1 MICCATGL
9 LSHFQNTVDAYLNYV
24 DYCEFL
30 VNSVDFFQIRFISK
44 RFYDIT
50 CLLQQILYLC
60 HSGVCHCSNKR
71 DTVIMVGMGGRRYS
85 KCRYFEYRDLLNVA
99 FQEDSIHALYNIL
112 GFHGNM

>member
-1 MICCATGL
+1 MLIIANFWLIL
-9 LSHFQNTVDAYLNYV
+9 L
-24 DYCEFL
+24 
-30 VNSVDFFQIRFISK
+30 ISF
-44 RFYDIT
+44 RSDSFPNVFMIT